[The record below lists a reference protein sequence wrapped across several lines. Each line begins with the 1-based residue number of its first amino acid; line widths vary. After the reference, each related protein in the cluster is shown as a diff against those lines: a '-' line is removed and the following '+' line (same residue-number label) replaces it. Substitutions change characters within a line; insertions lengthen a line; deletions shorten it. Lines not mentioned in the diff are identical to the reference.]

1 MSSNPNKKRT
11 LYIPY
16 EGYIS
21 KLYNNTINNIELLL
35 EGNKIFNSDKDGIMK
50 NLIELIQQNQIKN
63 LSQKLIILDEHL
75 HKNDLYS
82 LLVLAEEINKN
93 LEEQIKN
100 NKNISP
106 FLFYNIFNL
115 TIILIFIITQIYYN
129 INYKQS
135 LHLFHMNCLFVL
147 IIILF
152 LQMFIDINKR
162 YPPVFYQKFILQ
174 KNIEIIKLLDKCHND
189 RI

>member
-21 KLYNNTINNIELLL
+21 KLYNYTINNIELLL
-35 EGNKIFNSDKDGIMK
+35 EGNKFFNNDKDGIMK

-63 LSQKLIILDEHL
+63 LTKKLIIYDEHL
-75 HKNDLYS
+75 NKNDLYS
-82 LLVLAEEINKN
+82 LLVLAEQINKN
-93 LEEQIKN
+93 LEEKIKN
-100 NKNISP
+100 NKNFIP
-106 FLFYNIFNL
+106 FLLYYIFNSTL
-115 TIILIFIITQIYYN
+115 ITIFISTQIYYN
-129 INYKQS
+129 IIFKQS
-135 LHLFHMNCLFVL
+135 SHLFHMNCLFVL

-174 KNIEIIKLLDKCHND
+174 KNIEIIKLLDACHND